1 MFKKWLISWDVG
13 LQRKS
18 RKILLLDSCAA
29 HPHLHCLK
37 NIHLEFLS
45 PSAISLFQPVDMG
58 IVENLK
64 ALHCGNLVNFILEAV
79 EENLLT

>member
-1 MFKKWLISWDVG
+1 
-13 LQRKS
+13 
-18 RKILLLDSCAA
+18 
-29 HPHLHCLK
+29 
-37 NIHLEFLS
+37 
-45 PSAISLFQPVDMG
+45 MG